1 MNCRG
6 IVTLYNSLLCKDCWD
21 ELLSCTGSEYC
32 PACGYDISFYAIL
45 EGACPRCRERPRSF
59 DGIIRCGVYTKC
71 LAEMVLGFKK
81 DRTELRHVLGP
92 LVKSAF
98 EGSPVHERVNL
109 LVPVPLHWTRRL
121 TRGYN
126 QAHVL
131 AKAIRGSPP
140 GLCRALKRTRRTP
153 YQPTVATYQ
162 ARCRNVKGAFSVRR
176 ESAVRGRCICLVDD
190 VKTSGATLNE
200 CAKVLKQAGAKEV
213 YALVLAVAGQTLS

>member
-1 MNCRG
+1 
-6 IVTLYNSLLCKDCWD
+6 V
-21 ELLSCTGSEYC
+21 
-32 PACGYDISFYAIL
+32 YA
-45 EGACPRCRERPRSF
+45 
-59 DGIIRCGVYTKC
+59 KC
-71 LAEMVLGFKK
+71 LAEMVLAFKK
-81 DRTELRHVLGP
+81 DRTELGHVLLP

-98 EGSPVHERVNL
+98 EGSPVHRRVDL

-131 AKAIRGSPP
+131 AKGLRGANT
-140 GLCRALKRTRRTP
+140 GLCRALKRKRRTP

-162 ARCRNVKGAFSVRR
+162 ARYRNVKGAFSVRR
-176 ESAVRGRCICLVDD
+176 ESAVRGRRICLVDD
-190 VKTSGATLNE
+190 IKTSGATLNE